1 MRASAVLE
9 PRPGLVLV
17 RVEATSVNPI
27 DVKRAG
33 GYGRRLLGLKGA
45 GRFPLVLGNDFAGR
59 VEAVGQQLVTKAVVP
74 FELATALLIVAV
86 VGAIAVA
93 RSRHQPR
100 KQKQSPSPTRRF
112 FHGPLHPRDAGR
124 PLTGEEHY
132 VLLSAVIFTIGS
144 IGFLVRRNVLVQ
156 LMSIEL
162 MLNAVNLAL
171 VAFNRRHVG
180 DMNGQVFSF
189 FIIAVAAAEAA
200 VGLAIVLSFYRLK
213 QSVFSDDADQLRL

>member
-1 MRASAVLE
+1 MNS
-9 PRPGLVLV
+9 
-17 RVEATSVNPI
+17 
-27 DVKRAG
+27 
-33 GYGRRLLGLKGA
+33 
-45 GRFPLVLGNDFAGR
+45 LGN
-59 VEAVGQQLVTKAVVP
+59 VV
-74 FELATALLIVAV
+74 
-86 VGAIAVA
+86 
-93 RSRHQPR
+93 
-100 KQKQSPSPTRRF
+100 
-112 FHGPLHPRDAGR
+112 
-124 PLTGEEHY
+124 EHY
-132 VLLSAVIFTIGS
+132 VLLSAIIFTIGS

-171 VAFNRRHVG
+171 VAFNRRYVG